1 MLTTATVW
9 ESESSQSCQES
20 PELPVSFFPAV
31 LELAFGVEYVA
42 EQVAGRRVCVSGPEL
57 GSDWAGLFEGGN
69 VLLK

>member
-42 EQVAGRRVCVSGPEL
+42 EQVAGRRVCVCVSGPEL
-57 GSDWAGLFEGGN
+57 GSDWEGY
-69 VLLK
+69 LKEGMSC